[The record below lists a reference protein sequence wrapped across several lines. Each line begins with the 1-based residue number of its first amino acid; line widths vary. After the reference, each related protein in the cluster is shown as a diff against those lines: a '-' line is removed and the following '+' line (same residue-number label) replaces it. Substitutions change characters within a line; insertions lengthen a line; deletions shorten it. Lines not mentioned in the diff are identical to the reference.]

1 MLFKDFKTTS
11 SKIILLS
18 LILAS
23 ALGFFEV
30 TAVNIALP
38 AIQKYFN
45 ASVHNLQWIINS
57 YQLML
62 AVFMLISGSFG
73 DIFGKKKTLLLG
85 LAGFTIGSALC
96 GTATTIWWLIGA
108 RVIQGIGAAIMIPQC
123 LAIINNS
130 FESKIR
136 GQAVGLW
143 SGISGA
149 MLILGPFFSGFIID
163 TIGWH
168 YIFLLMVPIGIVALW
183 SIWKYVP
190 DTRHEARKVDLPGV
204 LLIGTGLFMISFA
217 LIEES
222 DIVIGILGAAFLAIF
237 VWWQNQTKNP
247 LIDISLLRNRNVL
260 LANLYT
266 FFLYTCISVLS
277 VFTVMYLQQLR
288 HISASITG
296 LMVMPISIT
305 ITLLSLFSGRLS
317 DTFGVKKPMVLGALL
332 VTVGLF
338 LLGFIKSD
346 FNYWRD
352 IFPGILLVGLGFGL
366 FIPALTVTALDVD
379 DKHSGAASGI
389 NYAISRIAGL
399 LGVVILGAF
408 LLSTFTFTLRN
419 ELGKMNLKGTVT
431 HDVFAQ
437 RDKLLDIDVGNLP
450 LLLEIAVQKKINASF
465 IRAYRY
471 QLWICAVLALLGAG
485 SAFFIQEKKQNSRR
499 R

>member
-1 MLFKDFKTTS
+1 
-11 SKIILLS
+11 
-18 LILAS
+18 
-23 ALGFFEV
+23 
-30 TAVNIALP
+30 
-38 AIQKYFN
+38 
-45 ASVHNLQWIINS
+45 
-57 YQLML
+57 
-62 AVFMLISGSFG
+62 
-73 DIFGKKKTLLLG
+73 
-85 LAGFTIGSALC
+85 
-96 GTATTIWWLIGA
+96 
-108 RVIQGIGAAIMIPQC
+108 
-123 LAIINNS
+123 
-130 FESKIR
+130 
-136 GQAVGLW
+136 
-143 SGISGA
+143 
-149 MLILGPFFSGFIID
+149 
-163 TIGWH
+163 
-168 YIFLLMVPIGIVALW
+168 
-183 SIWKYVP
+183 
-190 DTRHEARKVDLPGV
+190 
-204 LLIGTGLFMISFA
+204 
-217 LIEES
+217 
-222 DIVIGILGAAFLAIF
+222 
-237 VWWQNQTKNP
+237 
-247 LIDISLLRNRNVL
+247 
-260 LANLYT
+260 
-266 FFLYTCISVLS
+266 
-277 VFTVMYLQQLR
+277 
-288 HISASITG
+288 
-296 LMVMPISIT
+296 
-305 ITLLSLFSGRLS
+305 
-317 DTFGVKKPMVLGALL
+317 VKKPMVLGALL